1 MRFSV
6 EQVQLREALD
16 RVAPAVPTKSTLPIL
31 ANVLLRLEGKTLK
44 LVATDL
50 EVSVVT
56 ELEVTGEEDGSLSV
70 PAKKIAD
77 IVREL
82 EGATLTCEADSA
94 NHLKVTALGGEYQVP
109 GIAAQEFPALPE
121 FESAASIN
129 IPASKLDSM
138 IDRTAFAVSRDELRP
153 ALTGVFFQIRPHEMR
168 AVATDGHRLVRII
181 DQDFKAEGESRELI
195 VPVKALDMIRRNLP
209 EDGDVELMIGANQIK
224 ASLEH
229 ATLFTRLIEGRYPHY
244 ESVIPSENHNKL
256 TVPLDKLISAV
267 RRAQIFANPINRQIV
282 FKLSSG
288 KLEVSAEDVELGGKG
303 QEPVEAK
310 YEGEE
315 QSIGYNAGYVLD
327 LLKHVD
333 TDDVQFDLG
342 GPTQAGI
349 VRPTEQ
355 RKGED
360 FLMLVMPVR
369 LN

>member
-6 EQVQLREALD
+6 EQGQLREALD

-31 ANVLLRLEGKTLK
+31 ANVLLKLEGNTLRM
-44 LVATDL
+44 VATDL

-56 ELEVTGEEDGSLSV
+56 ELEVKGEADGSLSV
-70 PAKKIAD
+70 PAKKIGD

-82 EGATLTCEADSA
+82 EGMELTCEADSA

-121 FESAASIN
+121 FESAATVT
-129 IPASKLDSM
+129 IPAEKFSSM
-138 IDRTAFAVSRDELRP
+138 IMRTTFAVSRDELRP

-181 DQDFKAEGESRELI
+181 DQDFKAESESRELI
-195 VPVKALDMIRRNLP
+195 VPVKALDMIQRNLP
-209 EDGDVELMIGANQIK
+209 ESGDIDLLLGSNQIMAK
-224 ASLEH
+224 LEH
-229 ATLFTRLIEGRYPHY
+229 ATLYSRLIEGRYPHY
-244 ESVIPSENHNKL
+244 ESVIPSENHNRL
-256 TVPLDKLISAV
+256 VVGRDALISAV

-282 FKLSSG
+282 FKLSAG
-288 KLEVSAEDVELGGKG
+288 KLDISAEDVELGGKG
-303 QEPVEAK
+303 HEPVDAQ

-315 QSIGYNAGYVLD
+315 QSIGYNAAYVLD
-327 LLKHVD
+327 LLKHVE

-349 VRPTEQ
+349 VQPTQQ